1 MIKSMTGFGGATTEV
16 DGATYTVE
24 IKTVNHRHFKLHM
37 KTPEAVSCLTDQI
50 EKLLRQKIQRGSANF
65 SLRIHNAP
73 GLPSFKIDEDI
84 IAACISRLKDVAAA
98 TGIDEKIDITN
109 LLALPGIVQP
119 LNNNNNHAEEIKA
132 AITELTR
139 QALKQLDAMRTEEG
153 RSLAEDLGK
162 NCSDIQQSLSII
174 SERSPLVV
182 KQYHERLNK
191 RAAELLAESRVDIDT
206 DILAR
211 ETAIF
216 AERTDIAEEVNR
228 LTSHLTQFAQCC
240 KSDKPAGRRLDFI
253 CQEML
258 RETNTIAS
266 KACDAGIGACVIDI
280 KCAIDRIKEQVQN
293 AE

>member
-1 MIKSMTGFGGATTEV
+1 MTGFGGATAEV
-16 DGATYTVE
+16 NGATYSVE

-37 KTPEAVSCLTDQI
+37 KTPETVSYLTDQI
-50 EKLLRQKIQRGSANF
+50 EKLLRKKIQRGTTNF

-73 GLPSFKIDEDI
+73 GLPSFELDEDI
-84 IAACISRLKDVAAA
+84 IAACISKLKNVAAA
-98 TGIDEKIDITN
+98 AGIDEKIDITN

-119 LNNNNNHAEEIKA
+119 LNNNDNHAEAIQA
-132 AITELTR
+132 AIIELTQ
-139 QALKQLDAMRTEEG
+139 QALTQLDAMRTEEG
-153 RSLAEDLGK
+153 RSLGQDLDK

-174 SERSPLVV
+174 AERSPLVV

-191 RAAELLAESRVDIDT
+191 RASELLAESRVDIDT

-216 AERTDIAEEVNR
+216 AERSDIAEEVNR
-228 LTSHLTQFAQCC
+228 LGSHLTQFEQCC
-240 KSDKPAGRRLDFI
+240 QSDKPAGRRLDFI

-266 KACDAGIGACVIDI
+266 KACDVEIGACVIDI

>member
-1 MIKSMTGFGGATTEV
+1 MIKSMTGFGGATAEV
-16 DGATYTVE
+16 NSATYVVE

-37 KTPEAVSCLTDQI
+37 KTPEAVSNLTEQI
-50 EKLLRQKIQRGSANF
+50 EKLLRKNIQRGTTNF

-73 GLPSFKIDEDI
+73 GLPSFKLDEDI
-84 IAACISRLKDVAAA
+84 IAACISKLKDIAAA
-98 TGIDEKIDITN
+98 AGIDEKIDITN

-119 LNNNNNHAEEIKA
+119 LTSDDDHAEEIKT
-132 AITELTR
+132 AIIELTR
-139 QALKQLDAMRTEEG
+139 QALTQLDAMRTEEG
-153 RSLAEDLGK
+153 RSLEEDLDK
-162 NCSDIQQSLSII
+162 NCCDIQQNLSII
-174 SERSPLVV
+174 AERSPLVV
-182 KQYHERLNK
+182 KQYHERLSK

-228 LTSHLTQFAQCC
+228 LTSHLTQFAKCC
-240 KSDKPAGRRLDFI
+240 KSDEPAGRRLDFI

-266 KACDAGIGACVIDI
+266 KACDAEIGACIINI